1 MDSVLSMP
9 VPVTGHGARHF
20 CYLSVSAAVLYL
32 ANVIRT
38 SLTEFGVVVGPSFAR
53 STALCRPS
61 GSPEFCQA
69 ILGAGAFFSHVN
81 SRTSHAHG
89 FDCLLVSV
97 HHFPAWSEYDVV
109 SFFFLSSQQRVPVT
123 HQRKRGFAAA
133 VSVRI
138 RDAPRA
144 HLFAVQ
150 EPNHELSVLV
160 MRVNFFGI
168 PKENGSLMKPC
179 HGFCPC
185 PKAQAQRTL

>member
-1 MDSVLSMP
+1 MSSELRSLNSVWLSGRCLPEALLCAAPRVLQSFAKRSWVRVPSFHTSIHGLHTLTDLIVLWCLFIISQRGLSM
-9 VPVTGHGARHF
+9 TWF
-20 CYLSVSAAVLYL
+20 L
-32 ANVIRT
+32 
-38 SLTEFGVVVGPSFAR
+38 
-53 STALCRPS
+53 
-61 GSPEFCQA
+61 
-69 ILGAGAFFSHVN
+69 FS
-81 SRTSHAHG
+81 
-89 FDCLLVSV
+89 
-97 HHFPAWSEYDVV
+97 
-109 SFFFLSSQQRVPVT
+109 FLSSQQRVPGT

-168 PKENGSLMKPC
+168 PKENGSLIKPC